1 MTRVY
6 RYACKA
12 PFEKAELV
20 SRQFAL
26 AHEYRNG
33 LVAIERARRG
43 AVRAVEDTAEVRA
56 AIEVAKGATK
66 SMRREAMKLLREA
79 RKLARDAAADEL
91 ERIEALNR
99 SIVKDAYNLYGDR
112 GLAWGTRLRIAAAA
126 DAARREPIYGD
137 DGHSPLVPHFH
148 RWDGSGTCVVQLQHG
163 LAVAD
168 LLRGGDTRASIER
181 GVDMRPQTRA
191 VAIVKG
197 GFTDAVLSLRIG
209 SDGRAPVWARWPVT
223 TMHRAL
229 PNEGRVTWI
238 AATCNRAGLWSCEI
252 TVTGITD
259 RSDVASSERRG
270 AIAVEVCWYDRGI
283 DGICAATWLDSDGK
297 RGSVIVPTRV
307 VGALRKAFDIRS
319 LRDLSIGDQHAVD
332 GRLLRAGIRTTL
344 GRSLRDQATSDP
356 LPQWLARA
364 RDTVEYWKSPSAF
377 RALAQ
382 RWRRERCDAGREAYD
397 LLQEWEL
404 RDAHLL
410 DYEAGARRGGLK
422 TRDQLYHT
430 IAIEWAGRYD
440 QVIVDNRN
448 LSREARWGSDS
459 DVRFLTAPSD
469 LRNALRDAFGW
480 RTVELPHKSKDAPP
494 AAPKAT
500 SPAGPPPPSNPGGP
514 TALTGALAIVDAD
527 GDEVQFCER
536 AIDAYLAGT
545 ARAVK
550 IERDPAAVAGG
561 AWARRKAKK
570 RAKVDA
576 VGAARESV
584 GKCAE

>member
-1 MTRVY
+1 MTTRVY
-6 RYACKA
+6 RYACQA
-12 PFEKAELV
+12 TFENAELV

-43 AVRAVEDTAEVRA
+43 AVRAVEDDTAEVRA
-56 AIEVAKGATK
+56 AIEVVVGATK

-126 DAARREPIYGD
+126 DAARREPLYGD

-163 LAVAD
+163 LPVSD
-168 LLRGGDTRASIER
+168 LLRGGDTRAAIER
-181 GVDMRPQTRA
+181 GVDMRAPTRA
-191 VAIVKG
+191 GTIMSRKG
-197 GFTDAVLSLRIG
+197 GLTDAVLSLRIG
-209 SDGRAPVWARWPVT
+209 SDGRAPVWARWPIT
-223 TMHRAL
+223 TTHRAL

-238 AATCNRAGLWSCEI
+238 AATCNRAGQWSCEI

-270 AIAVEVCWYDRGI
+270 AIAVEVCWSDRGS

-297 RGSVIVPTRV
+297 RGSVIVPPRV
-307 VGALRKAFDIRS
+307 VGALRKAHDIRS

-344 GRSLRDQATSDP
+344 GRSLQATSDP
-356 LPQWLARA
+356 LPPWLARA
-364 RDTVEYWKSPSAF
+364 RDTVAYWKSPGAF

-382 RWRRERCDAGREAYD
+382 RWRRERCDAAREAYD

-410 DYEAGARRGGLK
+410 NYEAGARRGGLK

-430 IAIEWAGRYD
+430 MALDWSGRYD

-448 LSREARWGSDS
+448 LSREARWGEDS

-469 LRNALRDAFGW
+469 LRNALRNAFGW
-480 RTVELPHKSKDAPP
+480 RAVELPHTSKD
-494 AAPKAT
+494 
-500 SPAGPPPPSNPGGP
+500 
-514 TALTGALAIVDAD
+514 VDAD
-527 GDEVQFCER
+527 GDPIEFCER
-536 AIDAYLAGT
+536 AIAAYLAGT

-550 IERDPAAVAGG
+550 IEKDPAEIAGG